1 MLNADGSFVYTPD
14 QDYNGTDSFTYK
26 ASDGDLESEV
36 ATVTITINPVND
48 APVAEDD
55 AYTTDEDVM
64 LNVPAPG
71 VLENDTDPDS
81 PVLTAVLVDTVS
93 HGELVLNADGSFVYT
108 PDQDYNGTDTFT
120 YKASDGDLESEV
132 ATVTITINPVN
143 DAPVLDEIPDFT
155 IPELELFTFT
165 ATATDVDDTE
175 LIFSLIDPPAGAEI
189 EPETGVFTW
198 TPAHEQIGEHEI
210 TLCVSDGE
218 LEDCQTFT
226 ITVIRVN
233 AAPIA
238 MEDEYTLN
246 QDETLTVEAPGVL
259 ENDNDPDDDALTAVL
274 VTTTQHGTLIL
285 SNDGSFVYIPNA
297 GFYGEDTFTY
307 KAFDGEYYS
316 EEVTVTL
323 IVVKKPVW
331 NLYFPVMFN

>member
-1 MLNADGSFVYTPD
+1 
-14 QDYNGTDSFTYK
+14 
-26 ASDGDLESEV
+26 
-36 ATVTITINPVND
+36 
-48 APVAEDD
+48 
-55 AYTTDEDVM
+55 
-64 LNVPAPG
+64 
-71 VLENDTDPDS
+71 
-81 PVLTAVLVDTVS
+81 
-93 HGELVLNADGSFVYT
+93 
-108 PDQDYNGTDTFT
+108 
-120 YKASDGDLESEV
+120 
-132 ATVTITINPVN
+132 TVTITINPVN